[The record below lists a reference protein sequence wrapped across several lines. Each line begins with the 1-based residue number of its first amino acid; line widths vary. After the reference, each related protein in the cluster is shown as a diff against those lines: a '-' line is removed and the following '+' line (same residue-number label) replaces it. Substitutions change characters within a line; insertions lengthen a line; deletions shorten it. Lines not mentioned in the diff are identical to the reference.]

1 MIITASNE
9 NHSNEHPFCK
19 DIETNSVSEDG
30 SSCTGR
36 IYIFFIQLNLY
47 PKIDLDSTSSSMTLT
62 SSSKTHFRLSND
74 DEEYVDDFDNDDED
88 DWKPKKKR
96 RRITTT
102 KKNKTKKKK
111 NLVVVVSPSNSPID
125 FPNCIIPLNKLR

>member
-1 MIITASNE
+1 MIIATSDE
-9 NHSNEHPFCK
+9 NHSDGQHFAK

-36 IYIFFIQLNLY
+36 VLLFIRNDENCCLF
-47 PKIDLDSTSSSMTLT
+47 LDSTSSSMTLP
-62 SSSKTHFRLSND
+62 SSSKAHLRLSNI
-74 DEEYVDDFDNDDED
+74 DEDYVDEFDNDEED

-96 RRITTT
+96 QRTAA
-102 KKNKTKKKK
+102 KKNKINKKK
-111 NLVVVVSPSNSPID
+111 NLVVVVSPSATEVE